1 MWQIYLDTSVYNR
14 PFDDQGQ
21 PRIWLET
28 LAFSVILQMI
38 EEQRIALVTSSVIRY
53 ENSRNPFPDRQ
64 RWVNQVI
71 ALASTSQRVDTSIR
85 HRAVTLESMGVKALD
100 ALHMACAEAVGVDWF
115 VTCDDRL
122 RRRYQ
127 SLSSASL
134 RICEPTELVRLLST
148 EDQEEA

>member
-28 LAFSVILQMI
+28 LAFSVLLQMI
-38 EEQRIALVTSSVIRY
+38 EEKRIALVTSSVIRY

-64 RWVNQVI
+64 RWVSQVI
-71 ALASTSQRVDTSIR
+71 ALASTIQRVDTSIR
-85 HRAVTLESMGVKALD
+85 LRAVTLENMGVNPLD
-100 ALHMACAEAVGVDWF
+100 ALHLACAEAAAVDWF

-122 RRRYQ
+122 RRRYR
-127 SLSSASL
+127 SLSSAPL
-134 RICEPTELVRLLST
+134 GICEPTELVRLLST
-148 EDQEEA
+148 GDQEEP